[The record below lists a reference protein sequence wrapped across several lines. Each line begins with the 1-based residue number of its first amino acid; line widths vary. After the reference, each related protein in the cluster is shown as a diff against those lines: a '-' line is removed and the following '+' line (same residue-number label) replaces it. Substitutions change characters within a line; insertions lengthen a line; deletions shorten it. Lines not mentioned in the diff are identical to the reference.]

1 MTASCARTA
10 CVAAVPD
17 GASAVSP
24 RRALIFLG
32 PPGAGKGTQAKRI
45 ARKLGLPHLSTG
57 DMFRDHVSRGTELGL
72 LARPIM
78 EQGGLVPDEIVLG
91 MVAERLS
98 RPDCANGFIFD
109 GFPRT
114 LPQAQKL
121 GELLL
126 RGPWGKPLVVHF
138 VVDAEKLF
146 RRMTGRRTCSIGG
159 EIYNIHDQPPK
170 MAGRCDVD
178 GGELIQRADDRPEV
192 IRERLAAY
200 DVQTRP
206 LVDYYRSQ
214 GVLLDLPGGSDVEA
228 VALTLLEMVETGASP
243 A

>member
-1 MTASCARTA
+1 MPS
-10 CVAAVPD
+10 
-17 GASAVSP
+17 GAPAVSP

-45 ARKLGLPHLSTG
+45 ARKMGLPHLSTG
-57 DMFRDHVSRGTELGL
+57 DMLRDHADCGTELGL

-78 EQGGLVPDEIVLG
+78 ERGGLVPDEIVLG

-98 RPDCANGFIFD
+98 RPDCASGFIFD

-114 LPQAQKL
+114 LPQAEKL
-121 GELLL
+121 DEMLR

-138 VVDAEKLF
+138 VVDAEKLVQ
-146 RRMTGRRTCSIGG
+146 RMTGRRTCAIGG
-159 EIYNIHDQPPK
+159 EIYNIYDQSPK
-170 MAGRCDVD
+170 VAGRCDVD

-192 IRERLAAY
+192 IRQRLDEYNA
-200 DVQTRP
+200 QTRP
-206 LVDYYRSQ
+206 LVEYYRSQ
-214 GVLLDLPGGSDVEA
+214 GVLLGLPGDGDVDA

>member
-1 MTASCARTA
+1 MPSGLP
-10 CVAAVPD
+10 AA
-17 GASAVSP
+17 SP

-45 ARKLGLPHLSTG
+45 ARKMGLPHLSTG
-57 DMFRDHVSRGTELGL
+57 DMLRDHADRSTELGL

-78 EQGGLVPDEIVLG
+78 ERGGLVPDEIVLG

-98 RPDCANGFIFD
+98 RPDCASGFIFD

-114 LPQAQKL
+114 LPQAEKL
-121 GELLL
+121 DEMLR

-138 VVDAEKLF
+138 VVDAEKLVQ
-146 RRMTGRRTCSIGG
+146 RMTGRRTCAIGG
-159 EIYNIHDQPPK
+159 EIYNIYDQPPK
-170 MAGRCDVD
+170 VAGRCDVD

-192 IRERLAAY
+192 IRQRLDEYNA
-200 DVQTRP
+200 QTRP
-206 LVDYYRSQ
+206 LVEYYRSQ
-214 GVLLDLPGGSDVEA
+214 GVLLGLPGGGDVDA

>member
-1 MTASCARTA
+1 
-10 CVAAVPD
+10 
-17 GASAVSP
+17 
-24 RRALIFLG
+24 LIFLG

-45 ARKLGLPHLSTG
+45 ARKMGLPHLSTG
-57 DMFRDHVSRGTELGL
+57 DMLRDHADRSTELGL

-78 EQGGLVPDEIVLG
+78 ERGGLVPDEIVLG

-98 RPDCANGFIFD
+98 RPDCASGFIFD

-114 LPQAQKL
+114 LPQAEKL
-121 GELLL
+121 DEMLR

-138 VVDAEKLF
+138 VVDAEKLVQ
-146 RRMTGRRTCSIGG
+146 RMTGRRTCAIGG
-159 EIYNIHDQPPK
+159 EIYNIYDQPPK
-170 MAGRCDVD
+170 VAGRCDVD

-192 IRERLAAY
+192 IRQRLDEYNA
-200 DVQTRP
+200 QTRP
-206 LVDYYRSQ
+206 LVEYYRSQ
-214 GVLLDLPGGSDVEA
+214 GVLLGLPGGGDVDA

>member
-1 MTASCARTA
+1 
-10 CVAAVPD
+10 
-17 GASAVSP
+17 
-24 RRALIFLG
+24 LIFLG

-45 ARKLGLPHLSTG
+45 ARKMGLPHLSTG
-57 DMFRDHVSRGTELGL
+57 DMLRDHADCGTELGL

-78 EQGGLVPDEIVLG
+78 ERGGLVPDEIVLG

-98 RPDCANGFIFD
+98 RPDCASGFIFD

-114 LPQAQKL
+114 LPQAEKL
-121 GELLL
+121 DEMLR

-138 VVDAEKLF
+138 VVDAEKLVQ
-146 RRMTGRRTCSIGG
+146 RMTGRRTCAIGG
-159 EIYNIHDQPPK
+159 EIYNIYDQSPK
-170 MAGRCDVD
+170 VAGRCDVD

-192 IRERLAAY
+192 IRQRLDEYNA
-200 DVQTRP
+200 QTRP
-206 LVDYYRSQ
+206 LVEYYRSQ
-214 GVLLDLPGGSDVEA
+214 GVLLGLPGDGDVDA